1 MMSCDAIRAL
11 PAGVSVKKHSGVV
24 FLPGRAGMYAEAT
37 ENPNA
42 YSGDL
47 QAEAVYEAAVE
58 AQGLLK
64 EFDRAVE
71 LLRRVVGCL
80 GVKGCLSSA
89 GEHLRNCGVTGPVL
103 ADEVRAF
110 LDEMEGE

>member
-1 MMSCDAIRAL
+1 MSCDAIRAL

-24 FLPGRAGMYAEAT
+24 FLTSRAGMYAEAT

-42 YSGDL
+42 YPGNL

-64 EFDRAVE
+64 EFERAVE
-71 LLRRVVGCL
+71 LLARARGKLSWIFADDMAL
-80 GVKGCLSSA
+80 GNVI
-89 GEHLRNCGVTGPVL
+89 
-103 ADEVRAF
+103 DAF
-110 LDEMEGE
+110 LRELKKE